1 MQDLQEKK
9 CACQDCNCQL
19 GETAVMKDGKGYCC
33 QGCAE
38 HHAHGEPCASATGC
52 ECTKSAHG

>member
-1 MQDLQEKK
+1 MQDMQEKK
-9 CACQDCNCQL
+9 CACQDCNCPL